1 MLVLALGCASLAW
14 ADPQNDSSEGPAGAG
29 ARMRA
34 RKGLG
39 AKKGPGVMFRNRMEA
54 LERMTP
60 EEQERFLNSLP
71 AQRRA
76 EAQRIL
82 AKWREMSPQ
91 ERARARQTLGAFQ
104 QLAPERQRRI
114 RALYLQFNALPVE
127 RQPMLRAEL
136 RRLRLMDR
144 TNSQIRLHSKAFRDR
159 YTPAEQQLLADLSE
173 ALPRPGY
180 DDENDQQ
187 EQPPD

>member
-14 ADPQNDSSEGPAGAG
+14 ADPQTDSEGPAGAGG

-34 RKGLG
+34 RKGFG
-39 AKKGPGVMFRNRMEA
+39 AKKGPGNFRNRLEA

-60 EEQERFLNSLP
+60 DEQERFLNSLP

-114 RALYLQFNALPVE
+114 RALYLQFNALPAE

-180 DDENDQQ
+180 DDENDQE
-187 EQPPD
+187 EQRPD

>member
-1 MLVLALGCASLAW
+1 MLTLASLAW
-14 ADPQNDSSEGPAGAG
+14 ASPQTDSEGPASAG

-34 RKGLG
+34 RKGFG
-39 AKKGPGVMFRNRMEA
+39 AKKGPGANFRNRMEA

-114 RALYLQFNALPVE
+114 RAFYLQFNALPAE

-136 RRLRLMDR
+136 RRLRMMDR
-144 TNSQIRLHSKAFRDR
+144 TGSQIRISSKAFRDR
-159 YTPAEQQLLADLSE
+159 YTAAEQQLLADLSE
-173 ALPRPGY
+173 ALPRQGY
-180 DDENDQQ
+180 DDENDQE
-187 EQPPD
+187 EQRPD